1 MRKMLNKSSE
11 LYMRRSGAT
20 AVLVR
25 LERSD
30 IPIPHSKT
38 CRKKLIGY
46 LADIL
51 SESVDL
57 EENMYIKIDY
67 NNIGLDGEDLNSA
80 IEILK
85 SYEEY

>member
-1 MRKMLNKSSE
+1 MRKLLNEKSG
-11 LYMRRSGAT
+11 LYMRRSGAIT
-20 AVLVR
+20 VLVR

-38 CRKKLIGY
+38 CRKKLIEY
-46 LADIL
+46 LADVL

-67 NNIGLDGEDLNSA
+67 DDIGLSEEDLNSA

-85 SYEEY
+85 NYEEY